1 MFFAVKTLLFLI
13 GGSAYVLLE
22 LLFRGRSHYSMFLA
36 GGTCLLLVGH
46 LNRVKPKLPP
56 LFRALA
62 GAGIITAVE
71 LLTGLLANR
80 DYRVWDYRE
89 VPYNYHGQICAG
101 FSLLWIGAAALV
113 LLIHDPLEKAIRR
126 RIAPSA
132 QGDS

>member
-1 MFFAVKTLLFLI
+1 MFFAVKTLLFLF

-80 DYRVWDYRE
+80 DYRVWDYRD
-89 VPYNYHGQICAG
+89 VPLNYRGQICAG

-132 QGDS
+132 QCDS